1 MREDDGRRLDHATLE
16 TLRIRAVKQIE
27 AGVHPEE
34 VARAWGMARG
44 TVYGWVAKYRQGGLG
59 ALRAKP
65 IPGRPSKLTGQQV
78 RCLYT
83 LVVGVHS
90 RQLQFDF
97 ALWTREMIRELI
109 RREFG
114 VSLSVVSIG
123 RLLKKLGLSAQ
134 RPLYRAYQQNPEAV
148 EEFKTVTYPALR
160 AQAEADGGTI
170 YFADEAG
177 LRSDYHAGT
186 TWAPVGQ
193 TPVVTVTGTRHTI
206 NMISAV
212 TAKGALRFAVYEGN
226 LNAGVLID

>member
-65 IPGRPSKLTGQQV
+65 IPGRPAKLTGQQV
-78 RCLYT
+78 RRLYT
-83 LVVGVHS
+83 LVVGADP

-134 RPLYRAYQQNPEAV
+134 RPLHRAWQQNPEAV
-148 EEFKTVTYPALR
+148 EEFTTRTYPALR
-160 AQAEADGGTI
+160 GRRRPRTASSTSPTRRGSTAAPP
-170 YFADEAG
+170 AP
-177 LRSDYHAGT
+177 RSA
-186 TWAPVGQ
+186 
-193 TPVVTVTGTRHTI
+193 R
-206 NMISAV
+206 
-212 TAKGALRFAVYEGN
+212 RR
-226 LNAGVLID
+226 